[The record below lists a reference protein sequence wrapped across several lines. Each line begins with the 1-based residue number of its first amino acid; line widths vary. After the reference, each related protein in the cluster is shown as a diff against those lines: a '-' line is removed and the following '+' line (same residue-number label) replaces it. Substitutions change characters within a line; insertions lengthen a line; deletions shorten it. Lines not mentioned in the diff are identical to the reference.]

1 MDYRSSAADN
11 RSSETP
17 TRARESA
24 IRFTLFHF
32 SVLSVS
38 QRLHPIRIRSNRQR
52 GFTLA
57 ELLTVVAVVGITT
70 VIAAP
75 SFSNLLKNQRITTA
89 SNELLTSLMLARSS
103 AITTRTQTVICPS
116 TNSASAKPTCG
127 GSWEDGWIVFTDLDG
142 DGAATPPQ
150 ETLWEQHP
158 ALGGTIKIGAAG
170 AIANRIR
177 FQPIGTVPG
186 FNGTFAICDDR
197 SSDSDQRG
205 KMREVILAFAGRARV
220 VEADGDTACP

>member
-1 MDYRSSAADN
+1 MDCRSSAADN
-11 RSSETP
+11 RSSENP

-24 IRFTLFHF
+24 LRFTLFHF

-57 ELLTVVAVVGITT
+57 ELLTVVVLVGITT
-70 VIAAP
+70 SMAAP
-75 SFSNLLKNQRITTA
+75 TFSKLLKNQRITAA

-103 AITTRTQTVICPS
+103 AITTRSQTVVCPS
-116 TNSASAKPTCG
+116 ANSASAKPTCG

-142 DGAATPPQ
+142 NGEVTPPQ

-158 ALGGTIKIGAAG
+158 ALGGTIEIGAPA
-170 AIANRIR
+170 ALVR
-177 FQPIGTVPG
+177 FQPIGTAPG
-186 FNGTFAICDDR
+186 SNGTFAVCDDR
-197 SSDSDQRG
+197 ADDTGQR
-205 KMREVILAFAGRARV
+205 KNMREVILAFAGRARV